1 MTRFPAAFAGLA
13 LVAVTTVA
21 CGTDDGDE
29 PTATDSSA
37 PTSAS
42 TSASPS
48 ESGSATATP
57 AIPDYGP
64 SPIITK
70 AVKAAIK
77 AKFPALISAEIL
89 SVYTV
94 VDATFDPAD
103 GGSWTIHITDQN
115 GDPITLVQT
124 TDSVEDLVAATVGA
138 AAQKTGSVNLKDFG
152 VGVWKQ
158 YEGGSQLAIA
168 RPIADTSAV
177 VTGSTQSQA
186 VSLAKTLYT
195 AETAG
200 NTDGG

>member
-64 SPIITK
+64 SPIIAK
-70 AVKAAIK
+70 ASR
-77 AKFPALISAEIL
+77 LRS
-89 SVYTV
+89 
-94 VDATFDPAD
+94 
-103 GGSWTIHITDQN
+103 
-115 GDPITLVQT
+115 
-124 TDSVEDLVAATVGA
+124 
-138 AAQKTGSVNLKDFG
+138 
-152 VGVWKQ
+152 
-158 YEGGSQLAIA
+158 
-168 RPIADTSAV
+168 RPS
-177 VTGSTQSQA
+177 SPR
-186 VSLAKTLYT
+186 
-195 AETAG
+195 
-200 NTDGG
+200 